1 MRASVS
7 GDSRNI
13 NGPVGV
19 IVMLFVIVLIL
30 VAEPALGWIMLPALL
45 MGMLVAIILHL
56 SGKSSF
62 FDDGAQGSA
71 EIRIDR
77 IPVSGG
83 LIGAIFT
90 LGTMAIFFA
99 ALHEVRW
106 FFLFSVPCGVLAGL
120 FLHFWHTRHPGV

>member
-1 MRASVS
+1 MRASLF

-19 IVMLFVIVLIL
+19 IVMLLVIVLML
-30 VAEPALGWIMLPALL
+30 VAEPILGWIMLPALL
-45 MGMLVAIILHL
+45 IGMLVAIILRR
-56 SGKSSF
+56 SGKSPF
-62 FDDGAQGSA
+62 FDDRAQGSA

-83 LIGAIFT
+83 FIGAIFT

-106 FFLFSVPCGVLAGL
+106 FFLLSIPCGVLAGL
-120 FLHFWHTRHPGV
+120 FLHFWHARHPGV